1 MRIAKGIVGILSA
14 ENLRKWENKVL
25 KKEFVYKEFLRKE
38 ENILRAP
45 YNPEL
50 EFYSVIKAGDV
61 KKTTDLCREPLSCK
75 QGLGVLSQNPIQNIR
90 YHFAIT
96 VAMIARYCIEGGMD
110 VSTSYAL
117 SDFYIQKAD
126 TCGSPDEL
134 DELHRKAAV
143 DYATRMRNLRKN
155 KICSIHVVKCIEY
168 MHDHLHT
175 RITVKEL
182 AEHVDLNQSYL
193 SRLFK
198 KETGVSVSDYIRQL
212 KIDAAKNMLVYSDFS
227 PSQIASILAF
237 PDQSYFTEVFHKLVG
252 VTPKKYQSMHL
263 REIELNRAEK

>member
-1 MRIAKGIVGILSA
+1 M
-14 ENLRKWENKVL
+14 L
-25 KKEFVYKEFLRKE
+25 KKEFVYKDFLRKE

-61 KKTTDLCREPLSCK
+61 KKTEILCEEALTKK
-75 QGLGVLSQNPIQNIR
+75 QGLGILSQNPVQNVK

-126 TCGSPDEL
+126 VCSSLDEL
-134 DELHRKAAV
+134 DELHRKSAI

-155 KICSIHVVKCIEY
+155 KICSIQVVKCIEY
-168 MHDHLHT
+168 MHDNLHT
-175 RITVKEL
+175 RITIKNL
-182 AEHVDLNQSYL
+182 AEHVQLNPSYL

-198 KETGVSVSDYIRQL
+198 KETGVTVSEYIRQL
-212 KIDAAKNMLVYSDFS
+212 KIDAAKNMLIYSDFS
-227 PSQIASILAF
+227 PSEIASILAF

-252 VTPKKYQSMHL
+252 VTPRQYQSMHL
-263 REIELNRAEK
+263 REISLTSK